1 MNRDPITDSSPMR
14 PVAPNRRPPAAY
26 DSGDDSGDDL
36 FEDHFTE
43 ATIPLPGVQSSYFNA
58 KSELSSPPPFV
69 TQPTQILNTPVARRV
84 AGESVIQVAASSPT
98 SDPPASSP
106 APPLRPRIMPPPGT
120 YVSRPP
126 PVQRVALPILSDD
139 DPPVIIDDSSED
151 ERSTTRSNIKPSKF
165 ETGGRSSAIRVEE
178 TPQKAGFDISRFV
191 YNGSAPQKRSMDD
204 MASAY
209 ASPRKRHQAQAKQ
222 IGPSR
227 ARPVQQDIS
236 LDDLPDLEIRRKIER
251 MLAVYPKKSVLE
263 LKDALAAKKGNYND
277 ALTLIGDKEEVVVIS
292 DDELLSTPLRTIAPI
307 KPMAKRVVQAPNKTI
322 QQKWS
327 STQTI
332 SPTTIDNV
340 AQPKR
345 RRLVQGR
352 RNRSSSPPPL
362 AKAPPNRT
370 KPMRKIESDDE
381 EEADS
386 GISTASD
393 SEVEEVNDH
402 THEDRLLK
410 FFNTCSIQDLA
421 DLSNQPEDVA
431 QIVLASRPFKRL
443 DDVRKVQIEPQ
454 PPKTAKG
461 KPRKTTR
468 KPIGEKVVDAAEE
481 MWTGYEAVDELVS
494 KCEALGKPIAAE
506 MKKWGFDVF
515 GAAKDGELG
524 LTSLDEVKSEAS
536 SNRDSGVGTPTSTA
550 TTADDGEGDIVVT
563 KTHRSKPMFLKKPSV
578 MANDLEL
585 KDYQLVGLNWLDLLW
600 SKRMS
605 CILADDM
612 GLGKTCQ
619 VIAFLSHLYVTGVK
633 GPHLIVVPGST
644 LENWLREFHNFSGK
658 LVVEPYYGL
667 QREREE
673 QRHNIEENRS
683 SINVIVTTYDTAY
696 KQDDLTFIR
705 KVVKPVVCVY
715 DEGHVL
721 RNSSTKRYKQLM
733 RIPADFRLLL
743 TGTPL
748 QNNLQELAS
757 ILAFIMPDLFQERQE
772 DLAYVFKHKAKT
784 TDEDHAALLSA
795 QRIARARSMMTPF
808 VLRRKKAQVLKYL
821 PTKTRRVEYCELTSS
836 QQKIYKEQL
845 GRQQKVLQDRAAGI
859 IISDHANVMMKL
871 RQAAIHP
878 LLFRSIY
885 DDEKIRK
892 IANACLKEETLN
904 DRDPDVIYEEL
915 KLYQDYQCQALCS
928 MYKSLSR
935 YSLRNEE
942 WMDSGKVKKLCE
954 LLTKFKENGDR
965 TLIFSQFTSVMDI
978 LEWVLETLGMSFF
991 RLDGQ
996 TPIPKRQ
1003 DMLDEFYS
1011 DISIPVFMLSTKSGG
1026 AGINLACAN
1035 KVIIFD
1041 SSFNPQ
1047 DDIQAENRAHRV
1059 GQTREVEV
1067 IRLVTRG
1074 TIEEQ
1079 IHALGISKLALDDMV
1094 AGDVAPSEGNVSAA
1108 DEKGI
1113 EAVEEMMMAQF
1124 KKKDSGVESTEENGD
1139 LKDQYLKS
1147 LKAAGLD
1154 LAAA

>member
-1 MNRDPITDSSPMR
+1 MDRDPITDSSPMR
-14 PVAPNRRPPAAY
+14 PVAANQRPLATY
-26 DSGDDSGDDL
+26 DSADDSGDDL
-36 FEDHFTE
+36 PEDHFTE

-58 KSELSSPPPFV
+58 KPKLSSPPPFV
-69 TQPTQILNTPVARRV
+69 TQPTQILDTPRARRV
-84 AGESVIQVAASSPT
+84 ASESVVQVAASSPT
-98 SDPPASSP
+98 SELSALSP
-106 APPLRPRIMPPPGT
+106 APALRPRIMPPPGT
-120 YVSRPP
+120 YFSRPP
-126 PVQRVALPILSDD
+126 PVQRVAPPILSDD
-139 DPPVIIDDSSED
+139 PPVVADDSSED
-151 ERSTTRSNIKPSKF
+151 ERSMARSNIKPSKF
-165 ETGGRSSAIRVEE
+165 ESGGRSGAIRVEE
-178 TPQKAGFDISRFV
+178 TPQKIVFDVSRFA
-191 YNGSAPQKRSMDD
+191 YSGSVPPKRPMDD
-204 MASAY
+204 ITSAY
-209 ASPRKRHQAQAKQ
+209 ASPRKRHQAQARQ
-222 IGPSR
+222 TGPSR

-236 LDDLPDLEIRRKIER
+236 LDDLLDFEIRRKIER
-251 MLAVYPKKSVLE
+251 MQAVYPNKSVLE
-263 LKDALAAKKGNYND
+263 LQDALAAKKGNYND
-277 ALTLIGDKEEVVVIS
+277 ALTFIGDSEDPVIIS
-292 DDELLSTPLRTIAPI
+292 DDELLTTPPKPVAPVR
-307 KPMAKRVVQAPNKTI
+307 PLAKREVQAPNKTI

-332 SPTTIDNV
+332 SPKTADTV

-352 RNRSSSPPPL
+352 RNRSPSPPSS
-362 AKAPPNRT
+362 AKAPPSQT
-370 KPMRKIESDDE
+370 KLMRKIESDDE
-381 EEADS
+381 EEVDS
-386 GISTASD
+386 GVSTASD
-393 SEVEEVNDH
+393 SEVEDVRDH
-402 THEDRLLK
+402 TQEDRLLN
-410 FFNTCSIQDLA
+410 FFNTCSVEDLA

-431 QIVLASRPFKRL
+431 HRVLASRPFNSL
-443 DDVRKVQIEPQ
+443 DDVRKVQMESQ
-454 PPKTAKG
+454 PSKTAKG
-461 KPRKTTR
+461 KIRKTTR
-468 KPIGEKVVDAAEE
+468 KPIGEKVVDVAEE

-506 MKKWGFDVF
+506 MKTWGVDVF

-524 LTSLDEVKSEAS
+524 LTSLDDVKSEAS
-536 SNRDSGVGTPTSTA
+536 SNRDSGIGTPTSTA
-550 TTADDGEGDIVVT
+550 TTADDGEGDIVVA
-563 KTHRSKPMFLKKPSV
+563 KTHRSKTIFLKKPSI
-578 MANDLEL
+578 MAADLEL

-619 VIAFLSHLYVTGVK
+619 VIAFLSHLYETGVK

-644 LENWLREFHNFSGK
+644 LENWLREFQNFSGK

-667 QREREE
+667 QRERED
-673 QRHNIEENRS
+673 QRYNIEENRS

-705 KVVKPVVCVY
+705 KVIKPVVCVY

-733 RIPADFRLLL
+733 RIPAHFRLLL

-757 ILAFIMPDLFQERQE
+757 ILAFIMPDLFQEREE

-784 TDEDHAALLSA
+784 TDADHAALLSA

-821 PTKTRRVEYCELTSS
+821 PTKTRRVEYCELTRS

-845 GRQQKVLQDRAAGI
+845 VRQQKVLEDRTAGI
-859 IISDHANVMMKL
+859 LNSDHANVMMKL

-885 DDEKIRK
+885 GDEKIRK
-892 IANACLKEETLN
+892 IANACLNEETLN

-928 MYKSLSR
+928 MYKSLSK
-935 YSLRNEE
+935 YALKNEE
-942 WMDSGKVKKLCE
+942 WMDSGKVRKLCE
-954 LLTKFKENGDR
+954 LLTRFKENGDR

-978 LEWVLETLGMSFF
+978 LEWVLETLSMSFF

-1011 DISIPVFMLSTKSGG
+1011 DTSIPVFMLSTKSGG

-1067 IRLVTRG
+1067 IRLVARG

-1094 AGDVAPSEGNVSAA
+1094 AGDVTPSEGKISDA

-1113 EAVEEMMMAQF
+1113 EAVEEMIMAEF
-1124 KKKDSGVESTEENGD
+1124 RKEDSGVGSAEEDGD
-1139 LKDQYLKS
+1139 LKDQYLNG

-1154 LAAA
+1154 LSVA

>member
-1 MNRDPITDSSPMR
+1 MDRDPITDSSPMR
-14 PVAPNRRPPAAY
+14 PVASNQRPLATY
-26 DSGDDSGDDL
+26 DSADDSGDD
-36 FEDHFTE
+36 FFDHFTE
-43 ATIPLPGVQSSYFNA
+43 ATIPLPGIQSSYFNA
-58 KSELSSPPPFV
+58 KPKLSSPPPFT
-69 TQPTQILNTPVARRV
+69 TQPTQILDTPRARRV
-84 AGESVIQVAASSPT
+84 AGESVVQVAASSPT
-98 SDPPASSP
+98 SEPSAPSP
-106 APPLRPRIMPPPGT
+106 APALRPRIMPPPGT
-120 YVSRPP
+120 YFSRPP

-139 DPPVIIDDSSED
+139 PPVVTDDSSED
-151 ERSTTRSNIKPSKF
+151 ERSMARSNIKPSKF
-165 ETGGRSSAIRVEE
+165 ESGGRSGAIRVEE
-178 TPQKAGFDISRFV
+178 SPQKIGFDVSRFA
-191 YNGSAPQKRSMDD
+191 YNDSVPQKRPMDD
-204 MASAY
+204 IASVY
-209 ASPRKRHQAQAKQ
+209 ANPRKKHQAQARQ
-222 IGPSR
+222 TGPSR

-236 LDDLPDLEIRRKIER
+236 LDDLPDFEIRRKIER
-251 MLAVYPKKSVLE
+251 MQAVYPNKSVLE
-263 LKDALAAKKGNYND
+263 LQDALAAKKGNYND
-277 ALTLIGDKEEVVVIS
+277 ALTFIGDSEDPVIIS
-292 DDELLSTPLRTIAPI
+292 DDELLTTPP
-307 KPMAKRVVQAPNKTI
+307 KPVALARPLAKREVQAPNKTI

-332 SPTTIDNV
+332 SPTTADSV

-352 RNRSSSPPPL
+352 RNRSPSPPSS
-362 AKAPPNRT
+362 AKAPPNQT
-370 KPMRKIESDDE
+370 KLMRKIESDDE
-381 EEADS
+381 EEVDS
-386 GISTASD
+386 GVLTASD
-393 SEVEEVNDH
+393 SEVEAVRDH
-402 THEDRLLK
+402 TQEDRLLN
-410 FFNTCSIQDLA
+410 FFNTCSVEDLA

-431 QIVLASRPFKRL
+431 HRVLASRPFDSL
-443 DDVRKVQIEPQ
+443 DDVRKVQMESQ
-454 PPKTAKG
+454 PSKTAKG
-461 KPRKTTR
+461 KIRKTTR
-468 KPIGEKVVDAAEE
+468 KPIGEKVVDVAEE

-494 KCEALGKPIAAE
+494 KCEALGKPIATE
-506 MKKWGFDVF
+506 MKKWGVDVF

-524 LTSLDEVKSEAS
+524 LTSLDDVKSEAS
-536 SNRDSGVGTPTSTA
+536 SNRDSGIGTPTSTA
-550 TTADDGEGDIVVT
+550 TTADDGEGDIVVA
-563 KTHRSKPMFLKKPSV
+563 KTHRSKTIFLKKPSI
-578 MANDLEL
+578 MAADLEL

-619 VIAFLSHLYVTGVK
+619 VIAFLSHLYETGVK

-644 LENWLREFHNFSGK
+644 LENWLREFQNFSGK

-667 QREREE
+667 QRERED
-673 QRHNIEENRS
+673 QRYNIEENRS

-705 KVVKPVVCVY
+705 KIIKPVVCVY

-733 RIPADFRLLL
+733 RIPAHFRLLL

-757 ILAFIMPDLFQERQE
+757 ILAFIMPDLFQEREE

-784 TDEDHAALLSA
+784 TDADHAALLSA

-821 PTKTRRVEYCELTSS
+821 PTKTRRVEYCELTRS

-845 GRQQKVLQDRAAGI
+845 VRQQKVLEDRAAGI
-859 IISDHANVMMKL
+859 VNSDHTNVMMKL
-871 RQAAIHP
+871 RQAAVHP

-885 DDEKIRK
+885 GDEKIRK

-928 MYKSLSR
+928 MYKSLSK
-935 YSLRNEE
+935 YALKNEE
-942 WMDSGKVKKLCE
+942 WMDSGKVQKLCE
-954 LLTKFKENGDR
+954 LLTRFKENGDR

-1011 DISIPVFMLSTKSGG
+1011 DTSIPVFMLSTKSGG

-1094 AGDVAPSEGNVSAA
+1094 AGDVTPSEGKISDA

-1113 EAVEEMMMAQF
+1113 EAVEEMIMAEF
-1124 KKKDSGVESTEENGD
+1124 RKEDSGVGSAEEDGD
-1139 LKDQYLKS
+1139 LKDQYLNG
-1147 LKAAGLD
+1147 LKTAGLD
-1154 LAAA
+1154 LSAA

>member
-1 MNRDPITDSSPMR
+1 MDRDPITDSSPMR
-14 PVAPNRRPPAAY
+14 PVASNRRPLAAY
-26 DSGDDSGDDL
+26 DSAGDSGDDL

-43 ATIPLPGVQSSYFNA
+43 ATIPLPGIQSSYFNA
-58 KSELSSPPPFV
+58 KPKLSSPPPFV
-69 TQPTQILNTPVARRV
+69 TQPTQILDTPRARRV
-84 AGESVIQVAASSPT
+84 AGESVVQVAASSPT
-98 SDPPASSP
+98 SEPSAPSP
-106 APPLRPRIMPPPGT
+106 APALRPRVMPPPGT
-120 YVSRPP
+120 YFSRPP
-126 PVQRVALPILSDD
+126 PVQRVAVPILSDD
-139 DPPVIIDDSSED
+139 PPVVTDDSSED
-151 ERSTTRSNIKPSKF
+151 ERSMARSNIKPSKF
-165 ETGGRSSAIRVEE
+165 ESGGRSGAIRVEE
-178 TPQKAGFDISRFV
+178 SPQKIGFDVSRFA
-191 YNGSAPQKRSMDD
+191 YNGSVPQKRPMDD
-204 MASAY
+204 MAGAY
-209 ASPRKRHQAQAKQ
+209 ANPRKRRQAQARQ
-222 IGPSR
+222 TGPSR

-236 LDDLPDLEIRRKIER
+236 LDDLLDFEIRRKIER
-251 MLAVYPKKSVLE
+251 MQAVYPNKSVLE
-263 LKDALAAKKGNYND
+263 LQNALAAKKGNYND
-277 ALTLIGDKEEVVVIS
+277 ALTFIGDSEDPVIIS
-292 DDELLSTPLRTIAPI
+292 DDELLTTPPKPVAPVR
-307 KPMAKRVVQAPNKTI
+307 PMAKREVQAPNKTI

-332 SPTTIDNV
+332 SPTTADSI

-352 RNRSSSPPPL
+352 RNRSPSPPSS
-362 AKAPPNRT
+362 AKAPPNQT
-370 KPMRKIESDDE
+370 KLMRKIESDDE
-381 EEADS
+381 EEVDS
-386 GISTASD
+386 GVLTASD
-393 SEVEEVNDH
+393 SEVEDVRDH
-402 THEDRLLK
+402 TQEDRLLN
-410 FFNTCSIQDLA
+410 FFNTCSVEDLA

-431 QIVLASRPFKRL
+431 HRVLASRPFDSL
-443 DDVRKVQIEPQ
+443 DDVRKVQMESQ
-454 PPKTAKG
+454 PSKTAKG
-461 KPRKTTR
+461 KIRKTTR
-468 KPIGEKVVDAAEE
+468 KPIGEKVVDVAEE

-506 MKKWGFDVF
+506 MKKWGVDVF
-515 GAAKDGELG
+515 GAAKDGEFG
-524 LTSLDEVKSEAS
+524 LTSLDDVKSEAS
-536 SNRDSGVGTPTSTA
+536 SNRDSGIGTPTSTA
-550 TTADDGEGDIVVT
+550 TTADDGEGDVVVA
-563 KTHRSKPMFLKKPSV
+563 KTHRSKTIFLKKPSI
-578 MANDLEL
+578 MAADLEL

-619 VIAFLSHLYVTGVK
+619 VIAFLSHLYETGVK

-644 LENWLREFHNFSGK
+644 LENWLREFQNFSGK

-667 QREREE
+667 QRERED
-673 QRHNIEENRS
+673 QRYNIGENRS

-705 KVVKPVVCVY
+705 KVIKPVVCVY

-733 RIPADFRLLL
+733 RIPAHFRLLL

-757 ILAFIMPDLFQERQE
+757 ILAFIMPDLFQEREE

-784 TDEDHAALLSA
+784 TDADHAALLSA
-795 QRIARARSMMTPF
+795 QRITRARSMMTPF

-821 PTKTRRVEYCELTSS
+821 PTKTRRVEYCELTRS

-845 GRQQKVLQDRAAGI
+845 VRQQKVLEDRTAGI
-859 IISDHANVMMKL
+859 LNSDHTNVMMKL

-885 DDEKIRK
+885 GDEKIRK

-928 MYKSLSR
+928 MYKSLSK
-935 YSLRNEE
+935 YALKNEE
-942 WMDSGKVKKLCE
+942 WMDSGKVRKLCE
-954 LLTKFKENGDR
+954 LLTRFKENGDR

-1011 DISIPVFMLSTKSGG
+1011 DTSIPVFMLSTKSGG

-1079 IHALGISKLALDDMV
+1079 IHALGVSKLALDDMV
-1094 AGDVAPSEGNVSAA
+1094 AGDVTPSEGKISDA

-1113 EAVEEMMMAQF
+1113 EAVEEMIMAEF
-1124 KKKDSGVESTEENGD
+1124 RKEDSGVGSAEEDGD
-1139 LKDQYLKS
+1139 LKDQYLNS
-1147 LKAAGLD
+1147 LKTAGLD
-1154 LAAA
+1154 LSAA